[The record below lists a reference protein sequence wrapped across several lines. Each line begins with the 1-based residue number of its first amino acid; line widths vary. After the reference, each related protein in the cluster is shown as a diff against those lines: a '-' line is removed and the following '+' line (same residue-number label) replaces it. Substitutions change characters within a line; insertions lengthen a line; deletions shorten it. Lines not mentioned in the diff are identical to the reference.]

1 MAARPRKRKL
11 TASTAGEALKGRP
24 RQKRRKISHERSVK
38 AANKKKAALQ
48 DFKKLHMKV
57 IGELLSDQRGYD
69 FELVEDN
76 MMRLRVQRDGRI
88 FDMDFEKRTIRP
100 NPQSPDR
107 KWAAIFTKQS
117 QTSKRGICIAE
128 FSHGPAFS
136 LKIKDKESL
145 KLFYLNVIE
154 HVIDVA
160 LFNGRRPVGIK
171 KAKWE
176 EINETAA

>member
-1 MAARPRKRKL
+1 
-11 TASTAGEALKGRP
+11 
-24 RQKRRKISHERSVK
+24 
-38 AANKKKAALQ
+38 
-48 DFKKLHMKV
+48 
-57 IGELLSDQRGYD
+57 
-69 FELVEDN
+69 
-76 MMRLRVQRDGRI
+76 MMHLRVEKEGKI

-107 KWAAIFTKQS
+107 KWAGIFTKQS

-136 LKIKDKESL
+136 LKIKEKESL

-154 HVIDVA
+154 HVVDIA

-176 EINETAA
+176 EINDKAA